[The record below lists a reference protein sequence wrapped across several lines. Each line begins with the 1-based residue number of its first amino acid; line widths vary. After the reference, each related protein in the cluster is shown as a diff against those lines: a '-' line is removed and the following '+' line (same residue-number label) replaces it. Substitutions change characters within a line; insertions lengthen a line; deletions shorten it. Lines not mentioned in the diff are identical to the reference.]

1 MVVFTITEDITNIT
15 YDEDYQIVEYKN
27 GKIKKYKLPIHM
39 PSLTVAA
46 ILFKSSFGVELKED
60 RTYQLKEVPNL
71 LKKVNKID
79 LANGYTK
86 FVFWKKKFVDFSD
99 ETRILDS
106 EVLCEI
112 LAKDSILA

>member
-1 MVVFTITEDITNIT
+1 MVVFTLKDDIANIT

-39 PSLTVAA
+39 PLLMVAA

-60 RTYQLKEVPNL
+60 RTYQLKNVPNL
-71 LKKVNKID
+71 LKKVNKVD
-79 LANGYTK
+79 LANGYNK
-86 FVFWKKKFVDFSD
+86 FVFWKKKFVEFDD
-99 ETRILDS
+99 ELRILDS
-106 EVLCEI
+106 EILNEI

>member
-1 MVVFTITEDITNIT
+1 MVVYTLTDDIANIT

-39 PSLTVAA
+39 PLLMVAA
-46 ILFKSSFGVELKED
+46 ILYKSSFGVELKED

-71 LKKVNKID
+71 LKKLNGVD
-79 LANGYTK
+79 LANGYNK
-86 FVFWKKKFVDFSD
+86 YVFWKRKFVDMPD
-99 ETRILDS
+99 ELRIKSGD
-106 EVLCEI
+106 VLSEI